1 MASSKLVV
9 NNLSELATEDDLK
22 ELFFK
27 EGPVDSVDFESST
40 CAVVKFRSSKHGTP
54 LLPFLNRLNCDLFD
68 CIRFL
73 IGSAH
78 LIYFIC

>member
-40 CAVVKFRSSKHGTP
+40 CAVVKFRSSKHV
-54 LLPFLNRLNCDLFD
+54 
-68 CIRFL
+68 
-73 IGSAH
+73 
-78 LIYFIC
+78 